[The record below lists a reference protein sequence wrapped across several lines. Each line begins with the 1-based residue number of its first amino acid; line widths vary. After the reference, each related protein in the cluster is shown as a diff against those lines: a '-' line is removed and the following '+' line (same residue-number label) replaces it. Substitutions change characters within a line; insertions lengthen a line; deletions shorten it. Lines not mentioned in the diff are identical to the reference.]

1 MLTDGARN
9 GRCDDPLSQPNWFG
23 VLLLIRSDEILGGGL
38 FALQGKEG
46 RGRSKGSWQRREKQ
60 AASM

>member
-23 VLLLIRSDEILGGGL
+23 VLLPIRSDEILGGGL

-46 RGRSKGSWQRREKQ
+46 RGSKGSWQRREKQ